1 MAGKEVNCCV
11 LGNKEVATTSSTM
24 ASDSITGGGR
34 DKSMFES
41 TTVKYGAQNIVVLFP
56 IHAIFS
62 KQLL

>member
-1 MAGKEVNCCV
+1 M
-11 LGNKEVATTSSTM
+11 ATTSSTM
-24 ASDSITGGGR
+24 ASDNITGGGR